1 MPEHQFLYDALR
13 TVHIIAIITWIG
25 GMYFAHFF
33 LRPAL
38 TPLEPPQRLKLMHA
52 VLGRFFS
59 AVLIASLATVG
70 SGIWMI
76 GRTAKLVSQTGG
88 NFAMPWTW
96 TVMASLG
103 ILMLLIFFYIRFRL
117 FKSFE
122 ADFLKGSWPD
132 AGSHLASIRQWVN
145 INMVIGTLI
154 ILIQTLFS

>member
-1 MPEHQFLYDALR
+1 MPEHQILYDALR
-13 TVHIIAIITWIG
+13 AVHILAIITWIG
-25 GMYFAHFF
+25 GMYFAHFS

-38 TPLEPPQRLKLMHA
+38 STLEPPQRLKLMHVVLSRFFAA
-52 VLGRFFS
+52 VL
-59 AVLIASLATVG
+59 VASLATVG

-103 ILMLLIFFYIRFRL
+103 ILMLLIFFYIRFKL

-122 ADFLKGSWPD
+122 ADVTKGTWPD
-132 AGSHLASIRQWVN
+132 AGSHLASIRKWVG
-145 INMVIGTLI
+145 INMMIGTLI
-154 ILIQTLFS
+154 VLTQTLFS